1 MHNELLSKLL
11 EKIEKVNKKVNAPFV
26 TRAFNF
32 AREAHEGQFRMSGE
46 PYYIHPYEVA
56 MILAD
61 LGMDDVTISS
71 ALLHDVL
78 EDTEVTHEE
87 MEKEFGKEVVDLV
100 EGVTKLGKIPYS
112 SKEEQQIENLRKM
125 FLAMANDIRVIL
137 IKLADRLHNMRT
149 MKSLPEEK
157 RLLKALETME
167 IYAPLAHRL
176 GIYNI
181 KWELEDISLMYL
193 DPIGYKEISTQIAEK
208 REERLDAL
216 EAIKTNIMEK
226 INEAGIKAS
235 IDGRVKHFYSIYRKM
250 YTKNKTIDSIYDL
263 FAVRVIVDSIKDC
276 YSVLGIAHE
285 LYSPMP
291 GRFKDYIS
299 MPKKNM
305 YQSLHSTLLSNR
317 GIPFEIQIR
326 TREMHRAAEY
336 GFAAHWKYKEGKES
350 SNKLDE
356 KLTWVRQLLELE
368 KDNDNPKEFISN
380 LKIDLFADEVFVF
393 TPKGD
398 VMSLPLGSTPIDFAF
413 AIHSQIGWKMVG
425 AKVNG
430 KIIPL
435 ETTLKNGDIVDIITS
450 NNTSGPSNDWLKIA
464 KTSQARNKINAWFK
478 KENREG
484 NIEKGKEM
492 LEKEFKKL
500 GVSFLE
506 FLGEELNSYV
516 LKKFSFNH
524 IDDFYATLGFGRISL
539 EKVMNRV
546 KDFYSKKD
554 IHLDITEMIAKQPQK
569 STGKPSSGVIVKGI
583 DNCLVKFAK
592 CCNPVPGDDI
602 IGYITRGRGVSVH
615 RADCVSVFN
624 IEKTDSARLI
634 DVSWAESAKTGGAYS
649 TELLVTAND
658 REGLLMDITLILN
671 ELKIPLRGLNAKVS
685 KDMLCFITLTIEID
699 GAEKLSSA
707 INKIKSVKDIIS
719 VTRTNK

>member
-1 MHNELLSKLL
+1 MEDILFDKLI
-11 EKIEKVNKKVNAPFV
+11 EKIEKVNKKVNKEFIKK
-26 TRAFNF
+26 AFYFSKN
-32 AREAHEGQFRMSGE
+32 AHEGQFRLSGE
-46 PYYIHPYEVA
+46 PYYTHPYEVA
-56 MILAD
+56 MILVD
-61 LGMDDVTISS
+61 FGMDEVAIVS

-78 EDTEVTHEE
+78 EDTPVTHEE
-87 MEKEFGKEVVDLV
+87 MEKEFGREVVDLV

-125 FLAMANDIRVIL
+125 FLAMANDIRVII
-137 IKLADRLHNMRT
+137 IKFADRLHNLRT
-149 MKSLPEEK
+149 MKSMPEEK
-157 RLLKALETME
+157 RRLKALETME

-176 GIYNI
+176 GIYSI

-193 DPIGYKEISTQIAEK
+193 DPIGYKEITSQIAQK
-208 REERLDAL
+208 REQRLEAL
-216 EAIKTNIMEK
+216 ENIKKNIKEK
-226 INEAGIKAS
+226 IDEAGIKCQ

-250 YTKNKTIDSIYDL
+250 YSKNRTIDSIYDL
-263 FAVRVIVDSIKDC
+263 FAVRVVVDTIPDC

-285 LYSPMP
+285 LYNPMP

-305 YQSLHSTLLSNR
+305 YRSLHSTVISPN
-317 GIPFEIQIR
+317 GTPFEIQIR
-326 TREMHRAAEY
+326 THEMHRSAEY
-336 GFAAHWKYKEGKES
+336 GIAAHWKYKEGKEN

-356 KLTWVRQLLELE
+356 KLSWVRQLLEIE

-380 LKIDLFADEVFVF
+380 LKIDLFADEIFVF

-398 VMSLPLGSTPIDFAF
+398 IISLPLGSTAIDFAF

-435 ETTLKNGDIVDIITS
+435 ETPLKNGDVVDIITS
-450 NNTSGPSNDWLKIA
+450 SHTMGPSNDWLKIA

-478 KENREG
+478 KENREE
-484 NIEKGKEM
+484 NVAKGKEII
-492 LEKEFKKL
+492 EKEFKKINL
-500 GVSFLE
+500 TFADFE
-506 FLGEELNSYV
+506 NEELSSYV

-524 IDDFYATLGFGRISL
+524 IDDFYATLGFGRISV

-546 KDFYSKKD
+546 KDFYGKKNIEIDISKIVNK
-554 IHLDITEMIAKQPQK
+554 PQK
-569 STGKPSSGVIVKGI
+569 KQKKNDSGVIVKGI
-583 DNCLVKFAK
+583 ENCLVKFAK

-615 RADCVSVFN
+615 RKDCVSVFN
-624 IEKTDSARLI
+624 IEKNDPSRLI
-634 DVSWAESAKTGGAYS
+634 DVSWAETKTGLYN
-649 TELLVTAND
+649 TELLITAND
-658 REGLLMDITLILN
+658 REGLLVDITLSLN
-671 ELKIPLRGLNAKVS
+671 ELKIPLRALNAKVS
-685 KDMLCFITLTIEID
+685 KNQLCFINITLEID
-699 GAEKLSSA
+699 TAEKLNKA
-707 INKIKSVKDIIS
+707 IGKIKTVSEVIS

>member
-1 MHNELLSKLL
+1 MIL
-11 EKIEKVNKKVNAPFV
+11 VDF
-26 TRAFNF
+26 
-32 AREAHEGQFRMSGE
+32 GMD
-46 PYYIHPYEVA
+46 EVA
-56 MILAD
+56 IA
-61 LGMDDVTISS
+61 S

-78 EDTEVTHEE
+78 EDTPVTHEE
-87 MEKEFGKEVVDLV
+87 MEKEFGREVVDLV

-125 FLAMANDIRVIL
+125 FLAMANDIRVII
-137 IKLADRLHNMRT
+137 IKFADRLHNLRT
-149 MKSLPEEK
+149 MKSMPEEK
-157 RLLKALETME
+157 RRLKALETME

-176 GIYNI
+176 GIYSI

-193 DPIGYKEISTQIAEK
+193 DPIGYKEITSQIAQK
-208 REERLDAL
+208 REQRLEAL
-216 EAIKTNIMEK
+216 ENIKKNIKEK
-226 INEAGIKAS
+226 IDEAGIKCQ

-250 YTKNKTIDSIYDL
+250 YSKNRTIDSIYDL
-263 FAVRVIVDSIKDC
+263 FAVRVVVDTIPDC

-285 LYSPMP
+285 LYNPMP

-305 YQSLHSTLLSNR
+305 YRSLHSTVISPN
-317 GIPFEIQIR
+317 GTPFEIQIR
-326 TREMHRAAEY
+326 THEMHRSAEY
-336 GFAAHWKYKEGKES
+336 GIAAHWKYKEGKEN

-356 KLTWVRQLLELE
+356 KLSWVRQLLEIE

-380 LKIDLFADEVFVF
+380 LKIDLFADEIFVF

-398 VMSLPLGSTPIDFAF
+398 IISLPLGSTAIDFAF

-435 ETTLKNGDIVDIITS
+435 ETPLKNGDVVDIITS
-450 NNTSGPSNDWLKIA
+450 SHTMGPSNDWLKIA

-478 KENREG
+478 KENREE
-484 NIEKGKEM
+484 NVEKGKEII
-492 LEKEFKKL
+492 EKEFKKINL
-500 GVSFLE
+500 TFADFE
-506 FLGEELNSYV
+506 NEELSSYV

-524 IDDFYATLGFGRISL
+524 IDDFYATLGFGRISV

-546 KDFYSKKD
+546 KDFYGKKNIEIDISKIINK
-554 IHLDITEMIAKQPQK
+554 PQK
-569 STGKPSSGVIVKGI
+569 KPKKNDSGVIVKGI
-583 DNCLVKFAK
+583 ENCLVKFAK

-615 RADCVSVFN
+615 RKDCTSVFN
-624 IEKTDSARLI
+624 IEKNDPSRLI
-634 DVSWAESAKTGGAYS
+634 DVSWAETKTGLYN
-649 TELLVTAND
+649 TELLITAND
-658 REGLLMDITLILN
+658 REGLLVDITLSLN
-671 ELKIPLRGLNAKVS
+671 ELKIPLRALNAKVS
-685 KDMLCFITLTIEID
+685 KNQLCFINITLEID
-699 GAEKLSSA
+699 TAEKLNKA
-707 INKIKSVKDIIS
+707 IGKIKTVSEVIS